1 MTLVVYRP
9 EYFSGRIRGVLVRLK
24 TERDRAVSFVL
35 SSRVRHAQCFV
46 NIITIPNRLRRERPH
61 GFTLIEL
68 LVVIAIIAILAAM
81 LLPALTRAKLKA
93 TQANCLGND
102 HQLGLA
108 FNMYCTDNN
117 DKIIGFNTAGGFWN
131 PGAAP
136 WNNTGVNAAQAQT
149 LVQNFLGSSVYNP
162 MFPQAPN
169 AAIYHCPGDLRYRNR
184 PGQGWAYDSY
194 SKTENVGGESYS
206 SYWGQGGTYT
216 KISSVKTPVSTFA
229 FKEDVDNR
237 GYNDGTWVV
246 QWSTAASPASPDGGV
261 RHTQSFTWVDPNP
274 MYHGNVS
281 TFSFVDG
288 HAEYHKWTDGAQIK
302 EGRAVASG
310 VSAAL
315 GSIPGALR
323 YGSDYNYIYEGF
335 RFPGGPGNSAGWVE

>member
-1 MTLVVYRP
+1 MR
-9 EYFSGRIRGVLVRLK
+9 VLK
-24 TERDRAVSFVL
+24 S
-35 SSRVRHAQCFV
+35 
-46 NIITIPNRLRRERPH
+46 PLRRENPG

-81 LLPALTRAKLKA
+81 LLPALARAKLKA
-93 TQANCLGND
+93 TQANCMGND

-108 FNMYCTDNN
+108 FNLYCTDNS
-117 DKIIGFNTAGGFWN
+117 DKIIAFNTAGGFWN
-131 PGAAP
+131 PNGAP
-136 WNNTGVNAAQAQT
+136 WNSTAVNAAQAQI
-149 LVQNFLGSSVYNP
+149 LVQNVLGSSTYNP
-162 MFPQAPN
+162 LATQAGNPGVF
-169 AAIYHCPGDLRYRNR
+169 HCPGDQRYRNR

-206 SYWGQGGTYT
+206 SYWGQGATYT
-216 KISSVKTPVSTFA
+216 TLSSVKTPVSTFA

-246 QWSTAASPASPDGGV
+246 QWSTAASPTAPGATGH
-261 RHTQSFTWVDPNP
+261 HTQSFTWVDPNP

-288 HAEYHKWTDGAQIK
+288 HAEFHKWTDPAQIK
-302 EGRAVASG
+302 EGKAVAAG
-310 VSAAL
+310 VSTTL

-323 YGSDYNYIYEGF
+323 YGADYDYIYEGF
-335 RFPGGPGNSAGWVE
+335 RFPGGPGNPMGWVE